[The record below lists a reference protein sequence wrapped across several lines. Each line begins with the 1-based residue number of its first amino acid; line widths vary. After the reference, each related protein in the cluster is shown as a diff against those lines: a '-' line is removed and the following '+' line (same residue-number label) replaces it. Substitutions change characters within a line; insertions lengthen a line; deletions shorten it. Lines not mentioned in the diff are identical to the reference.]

1 MTARAGAGS
10 IDLHVHTQ
18 FSDGTL
24 TPHELVACALDKGL
38 DVLGITDHD
47 TVEGIPYALA
57 AAEGTLLRVVPGI
70 ELSTDLNGE
79 ELHIL
84 GYFIDPHHD
93 HLLRSLAGFRQ
104 QRLDR
109 ARSMV
114 SRLEDLGLPLSWE
127 RVLDLSGQGVVG
139 RPHIAR
145 ALQEAGY
152 VDSLREAFDAYLS
165 RERPAYVPRYK
176 MTPAQAIELVHQAG
190 GVSVLAHPWS
200 VLSALPDLVRCGL
213 QGLEIYYPGYS
224 PEVTEEL
231 QRLAWQH
238 RLVCT
243 GGSDFHS
250 PDEASENQLGQIVV
264 PRSCFDELEASRP
277 SGPAAE

>member
-10 IDLHVHTQ
+10 IDLHAHTL

-24 TPHELVACALDKGL
+24 TPHELVARALDKGL
-38 DVLGITDHD
+38 HVLGITDHD
-47 TVEGIPYALA
+47 TVEGIPCALA
-57 AAEGTLLRVVPGI
+57 AAEGTPLRVVPGI

-93 HLLRSLAGFRQ
+93 HLLRRLDRFRQ

-127 RVLDLSGQGVVG
+127 RVLDLAGQGVVG

-152 VDSLREAFDAYLS
+152 VDSLREAFDTYLS

-176 MTPAQAIELVHQAG
+176 MTPAQGIALVHQAG
-190 GVSVLAHPWS
+190 GVSVLAHPWNA
-200 VLSALPDLVRCGL
+200 LSALPELVRCGL

-231 QRLAWQH
+231 QRLARQH

-250 PDEASENQLGQIVV
+250 PDEASENQLGQIAV